1 MNGNQFIQLPNVA
14 PPVRRY
20 QRRWQVCLDRKA
32 HSYYWLERHA
42 QKHYTGYR
50 PLP

>member
-1 MNGNQFIQLPNVA
+1 MNGNQFTQLPHIA
-14 PPVRRY
+14 ALVRTY
-20 QRRWQVCLDRKA
+20 QRRWEFCLDRKA

-42 QKHYTGYR
+42 QKHYAGYR